1 MGELVLAVNKKF
13 REWIRREDSFS
24 VKRVNGKKVKT
35 RGSLFRQR
43 SLFRIKNSKTRIGKE
58 L

>member
-1 MGELVLAVNKKF
+1 MDKRMDN
-13 REWIRREDSFS
+13 FS

-43 SLFRIKNSKTRIGKE
+43 SLFRFKNNKTRIGKE